1 MSLSRFGNRRN
12 CTDVDVEIGIEPV
25 MEKPLSS
32 DKTSLMYAAVS
43 GHAEIMKMLIRHAG
57 WTDLICSAI
66 LGDVAEV
73 RRHLDECRKKG
84 VGGETALM
92 WAAACGCTEVVRVL
106 VEYEGK
112 MEDNQNHSALYHALK
127 NGHMEVAE
135 VIVPHEDPTDE
146 NGVTALM
153 RAATRGDAEMVELLA
168 PLQKGLKDKD
178 GSTAFMHALK
188 NKHTDIALLLRE
200 FEAPSWTPLICA
212 AFTGDVRLAKKYFFG
227 TDKKNS
233 DGDTALMI
241 AARAGRVEI
250 VELLDPTDGDG
261 ITALMRAVDR
271 NDVEAV
277 RALIPLQRGRRAP
290 GAVKINGR
298 YICKGTALMRAA
310 AHGYARIV
318 ELLVEHEGGARASG
332 WPALMFAAQCDRP
345 NHRLADPFIDH
356 PKCVELLMEREGS
369 ISGWTELMYAA
380 YRGDVNVVQN
390 SLHMQR
396 SRDVGGWTALMRA
409 AAQGHEQV
417 VELLGDESGMKN
429 NDGQTAL
436 MWAARNDHP
445 GCVRLLLEKEGCMQ
459 TAKGWTALMDAAY
472 SNNIECAGFLAGREK
487 DMRTIRGC
495 HNYPPG
501 TIAFDIAKKKGHEEV
516 VSILSD

>member
-12 CTDVDVEIGIEPV
+12 CIDVDVGIRIEPAV
-25 MEKPLSS
+25 GKPLPS
-32 DKTSLMYAAVS
+32 DKTALMYAAVS

-73 RRHLDECRKKG
+73 RRHLDECREKG

-92 WAAACGCTEVVRVL
+92 WAAACGCTEVVKVL
-106 VEYEGK
+106 VGYEGK
-112 MEDNQNHSALYHALK
+112 MEDNQNHSALYHALRS
-127 NGHMEVAE
+127 GHTEVAE
-135 VIVPHEDPTDE
+135 IVIPHEDPTDE
-146 NGVTALM
+146 NGTTALM
-153 RAATRGDAEMVELLA
+153 RAAARGDAEMVELLA
-168 PLQKGLKDKD
+168 PLQKEMKDKD

-200 FEAPSWTPLICA
+200 HEASSWTPLMCA

-233 DGDTALMI
+233 DGDTALMV
-241 AARAGRVEI
+241 AARAGRVEV
-250 VELLDPTDGDG
+250 VELLDPTDKDG
-261 ITALMRAVDR
+261 VTALMRAVDR

-310 AHGYARIV
+310 AHGYAEIV
-318 ELLVEHEGGARASG
+318 ELLLEHEGGARTSG

-345 NHRLADPFIDH
+345 NHPLADPFADH
-356 PKCVELLMEREGS
+356 PKCVKLLIEREDS
-369 ISGWTELMYAA
+369 ISRWTELMYAA
-380 YRGDVNVVQN
+380 YRGDVDAVRN
-390 SLHMQR
+390 SLHMKG

-409 AAQGHEQV
+409 AAQGHEEII
-417 VELLGDESGMKN
+417 ELLKEEGGMKN

-436 MWAARNDHP
+436 MWAARNGHP

-472 SNNIECAGFLAGREK
+472 SNNVECARFLAEREK
-487 DMRTIRGC
+487 DVKTTHGC
-495 HNYPPG
+495 HSYPPG
-501 TIAFDIAKKKGHEEV
+501 TIAFDIAKKKGYEEIME
-516 VSILSD
+516 ILSN

>member
-1 MSLSRFGNRRN
+1 MSLSRLSNRRD
-12 CTDVDVEIGIEPV
+12 CIDGDIGIGIEPAV
-25 MEKPLSS
+25 GKPLSS
-32 DKTSLMYAAVS
+32 DKTALMYAAIS
-43 GHAEIMKMLIRHAG
+43 EHAEIMKMLIRHAG

-73 RRHLDECRKKG
+73 RRHLDECRKRG

-112 MEDNQNHSALYHALK
+112 MEDNQSHNALYHALK
-127 NGHMEVAE
+127 SGHMEVAK
-135 VIVPHEDPTDE
+135 VILPHEDPTDE

-153 RAATRGDAEMVELLA
+153 RAAARGNAEMAELLIS
-168 PLQKGLKDKD
+168 LQKGMKDKD
-178 GSTAFMHALK
+178 GNAAFMHALK

-200 FEAPSWTPLICA
+200 FEAPSWTPLMCA
-212 AFTGDVRLAKKYFFG
+212 AFTGDVRLAKKYFFD
-227 TDKKNS
+227 TDKRNS

-250 VELLDPTDGDG
+250 VELLDPTDKDG
-261 ITALMRAVDR
+261 VTTLMRAVDR

-310 AHGYARIV
+310 AHGYAEIV
-318 ELLVEHEGGARASG
+318 ELLLEHEGGARTSG

-345 NHRLADPFIDH
+345 NHRLADPFVDH
-356 PKCVELLMEREGS
+356 PKCVELLVESEGS

-417 VELLGDESGMKN
+417 VELLGNESGMKN

-436 MWAARNDHP
+436 MWAARNGHA

-472 SNNIECAGFLAGREK
+472 SNNVECARFLAEREK
-487 DMRTIRGC
+487 DVKTTHGC

-501 TIAFDIAKKKGHEEV
+501 TIAFDVARKKGHEEV